1 MGSFLATLIDPSCY
15 FSILHAFHCIK
26 FHFYE
31 YGRVTKGGKGM
42 FKYFGPS
49 FLKR

>member
-31 YGRVTKGGKGM
+31 YGRVNKGVKECSNTS
-42 FKYFGPS
+42 GPLS
-49 FLKR
+49 

>member
-31 YGRVTKGGKGM
+31 YGRVNNRVKECSNTL
-42 FKYFGPS
+42 GP
-49 FLKR
+49 LC